1 MATLR
6 SSTFSSETHLS
17 RKIFF
22 KFSPLAQF
30 NRLFKKAKSGITK
43 SHTAKLTGIVLLSTI
58 LVGCNAQ
65 PKVDS
70 KALTQSLK
78 SSQAE
83 FEKMVNSLDTR
94 EKIMNQ
100 YATWK
105 GVRYRMGGTTKKG
118 VDCSGFVQLT
128 FKEQFGVKL
137 PRSTREQ
144 QKIGEKIAKTDLIN
158 GDIVVFNAGSTG
170 RHVGIYI
177 GNNKFVHASTSIG
190 VTISDMNDRYW
201 KNRFN
206 EARRVLK
213 PTTIA
218 AASSIKPELETKKS
232 LNESLFK
239 KSDSDK
245 TQTKTKNK
253 NS

>member
-6 SSTFSSETHLS
+6 SSTLSSEKNLS
-17 RKIFF
+17 D
-22 KFSPLAQF
+22 
-30 NRLFKKAKSGITK
+30 TK
-43 SHTAKLTGIVLLSTI
+43 SSKFNLIQSLKTRHVKKIYELHKSNICKMTSMLLISTL
-58 LVGCNAQ
+58 LVACNSK
-65 PKVDS
+65 PTIDS
-70 KALTQSLK
+70 QALAQSLK

-105 GVRYRMGGTTKKG
+105 GVRYRLGGSSKKG
-118 VDCSGFVQLT
+118 IDCSGFVQLT
-128 FKEQFGVKL
+128 FKEQFGVTL

-144 QKIGEKIAKTDLIN
+144 QKIGEKIAKTALIH

-177 GNNKFVHASTSIG
+177 GNDKFVHASTSIG

-213 PTTIA
+213 PTSIA
-218 AASSIKPELETKKS
+218 ALSSDKQNKKS
-232 LNESLFK
+232 VNENLFK
-239 KSDSDK
+239 ESNSKQTTNKS
-245 TQTKTKNK
+245 KNK